1 MPSERDGGRGEAAG
15 GVRPRQPVTQPILS
29 ESYLCIESFETK
41 DTKNRPFRVKKNE
54 HIDVLMRDNTGWWLV
69 ENNEKCLAW
78 FPAPYL
84 VRAESAKTI
93 CEQQS
98 ERKGT
103 SYFAAKGYEAQSPDE
118 LSVATGVVV
127 EVLEQSDNGWWR
139 IWYNGRTGYVPSMF
153 LQPYRNPHQKLQD
166 KFGSTPNLHKA
177 VSSLDVNR
185 EPATKEKPGNSEAE
199 NREVRLDRRKSR
211 SLSGLA
217 VRAEPPVMVPTML
230 QPTRLSGGYVEWDG
244 PLNENWKP
252 SPLARKVH
260 EAKTV
265 LESEESSSW
274 SRKGARRR
282 TDSRGGQQRKDSG
295 FDEGSSFSGSNLSV
309 SSADADFNT
318 TPMVPPRP
326 STQEI
331 LARCT
336 TMTREAAQISFQH
349 LDA

>member
-54 HIDVLMRDNTGWWLV
+54 HIDVLMRDNT
-69 ENNEKCLAW
+69 
-78 FPAPYL
+78 
-84 VRAESAKTI
+84 
-93 CEQQS
+93 
-98 ERKGT
+98 GT